1 MKIEYN
7 IIIIGNAVFYN
18 GTNNMLDIIV
28 LLVFICCFAVKV
40 DPARLGS
47 GASQA
52 VLAVIAPIWG
62 LRKFALKP

>member
-1 MKIEYN
+1 MFLKQMIGPLFLDKKKI
-7 IIIIGNAVFYN
+7 
-18 GTNNMLDIIV
+18 
-28 LLVFICCFAVKV
+28 VFICCFALKV
-40 DPARLGS
+40 DPASLAR